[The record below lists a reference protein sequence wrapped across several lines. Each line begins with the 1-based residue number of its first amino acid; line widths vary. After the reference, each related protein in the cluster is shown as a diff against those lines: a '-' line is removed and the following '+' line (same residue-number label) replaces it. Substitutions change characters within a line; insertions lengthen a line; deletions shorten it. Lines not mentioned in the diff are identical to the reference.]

1 MLSKSKLKTWLKRKG
16 FKPAFKSNTRNFLK
30 CSSVKRS
37 NRYFRFRTNEHE
49 LSGGKKRWTVDVSCT
64 IDDFDRWAN
73 SCDEHAIP
81 LEEFMKRY

>member
-16 FKPAFKSNTRNFLK
+16 FKPTYGDTYRDCLK
-30 CSSVKRS
+30 CGVLSK
-37 NRYFRFRTNEHE
+37 NGRYYRFRSNEHE
-49 LSGGKKRWTVDVSCT
+49 FEGGEKRWTVDVSCP

-73 SCDEHAIP
+73 SCDEHAVE